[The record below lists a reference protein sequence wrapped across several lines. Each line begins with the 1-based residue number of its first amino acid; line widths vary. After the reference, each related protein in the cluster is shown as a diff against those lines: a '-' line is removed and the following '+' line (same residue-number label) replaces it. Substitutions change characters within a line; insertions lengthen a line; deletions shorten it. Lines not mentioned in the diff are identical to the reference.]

1 MPWPHYTT
9 FKVIRSPCCSHN
21 TALSCNRKCW
31 TLCAFRTTRVT
42 SNTVSHVTRRA
53 TWDVRR
59 EGSKQSRP
67 FVLGSAAKKTTR
79 KNKKSAWED
88 GSGRTNGKDYFCT
101 ENVNLAC
108 VYLSRYYIHF
118 IISYI
123 KLLLCWLH
131 THCMIRLGSESCC
144 RWEQRREA
152 ERKRMVG
159 SHRLVLASW
168 HPNSDWPVRRPA
180 GVGNESMS
188 SWIVSL
194 NSSHNVIFAVL
205 GFCLWSQ
212 KNICDWEIRAEIL

>member
-1 MPWPHYTT
+1 MWDGRDPN
-9 FKVIRSPCCSHN
+9 SPGRLCLEVQPKRQRGKTKNLRERMDQDARTARIISALKTWICPLVLPFSKDN
-21 TALSCNRKCW
+21 TA
-31 TLCAFRTTRVT
+31 
-42 SNTVSHVTRRA
+42 
-53 TWDVRR
+53 
-59 EGSKQSRP
+59 
-67 FVLGSAAKKTTR
+67 
-79 KNKKSAWED
+79 
-88 GSGRTNGKDYFCT
+88 
-101 ENVNLAC
+101 C
-108 VYLSRYYIHF
+108 VHLPRYYIHF

-131 THCMIRLGSESCC
+131 TRCMIRLGSESYC